1 VDNRKLTWF
10 GRVRDSDIY
19 YSFIKSPTAIVSTV
33 ILIIIFF
40 CSFFVELVTPYNPFD
55 PSSLSLMDAF
65 TPPSWTEDGLA
76 KFILGTDGQ
85 GRDMLSTILYGSRI
99 SLIVGFSAIIFSLV
113 LGVSLGLTAGYF
125 GGKYEMIVMRLTD
138 VQLTVPSILM
148 ALLVDGIA
156 RGIISREMHDEM
168 AIYVLIF
175 AIGISEWPQFARVS
189 RAATLVEKNKDYVS
203 ASTIIGVSN
212 IIIMFKH
219 ILPNILRPVL
229 VIGTI
234 GLALAILAESTL
246 SFLGVGV
253 PPTTPS
259 LGTLIR
265 LGNDF
270 LFSGEWWITFFP
282 AIFLVI
288 LAFSINLLG
297 DWMRDTLNPK
307 LKRMVS
313 SIAIIDKIKSKVKEE
328 PINVFN
334 EAINNIKPTVE
345 VRSRRVGG
353 ATYQVPVEVKSKRSQ
368 ALAFRWLI
376 DASRKRKDKKMSDK
390 IFNEIFD
397 AYQNRGSAIKKKE
410 DTHKMAESNKAFA
423 HYRW

>member
-1 VDNRKLTWF
+1 MDNQSFSFIDKI
-10 GRVRDSDIY
+10 RDSDIY
-19 YSFIKSPTAIVSTV
+19 FSFIKSPTAIISTV
-33 ILIIIFF
+33 ILTIIFF
-40 CSFFVELVTPYNPFD
+40 SSFFVEFIAPFNPFD
-55 PSSLSLMDAF
+55 PSSLDLMEAF
-65 TPPSWTEDGLA
+65 TPPSLEEDGVS
-76 KFILGTDGQ
+76 KFLLGTDGQ

-99 SLIVGFSAIIFSLV
+99 SLIVGFAAILFSLV

-125 GGKYEMIVMRLTD
+125 GGKYEMIVMRITD

-156 RGIISREMHDEM
+156 RGVISRELHDEM

-189 RAATLVEKNKDYVS
+189 RAATLVEKNKDYIS
-203 ASTIIGVSN
+203 ASTIIGVPN
-212 IIIMFKH
+212 IKIMFKH
-219 ILPNILRPVL
+219 ILPNILRPIL

-234 GLALAILAESTL
+234 GLALAIIAESTL

-265 LGNDF
+265 IGNDF

-307 LKRMVS
+307 L
-313 SIAIIDKIKSKVKEE
+313 
-328 PINVFN
+328 N
-334 EAINNIKPTVE
+334 
-345 VRSRRVGG
+345 
-353 ATYQVPVEVKSKRSQ
+353 
-368 ALAFRWLI
+368 
-376 DASRKRKDKKMSDK
+376 
-390 IFNEIFD
+390 
-397 AYQNRGSAIKKKE
+397 
-410 DTHKMAESNKAFA
+410 
-423 HYRW
+423 

>member
-1 VDNRKLTWF
+1 MDNKKTTLLT
-10 GRVRDSDIY
+10 RIKDSDIY
-19 YSFIKSPTAIVSTV
+19 FSFIKSPTAIISTL

-65 TPPSWTEDGLA
+65 TPPSWTDEGLA

-85 GRDMLSTILYGSRI
+85 GRDMLATILYGSRI
-99 SLIVGFSAIIFSLV
+99 SLIVGFSAVIFALV
-113 LGVSLGLTAGYF
+113 LGVGLGLSAGYF
-125 GGKYEMIVMRLTD
+125 GGKYEMLVMRFTD

-156 RGIISREMHDEM
+156 RGIISRELHDEM

-203 ASTIIGVSN
+203 ASTIIGGSN

-219 ILPNILRPVL
+219 ILPNIMRPVL

-234 GLALAILAESTL
+234 GLALAIIAEATL

-307 LKRMVS
+307 L
-313 SIAIIDKIKSKVKEE
+313 
-328 PINVFN
+328 N
-334 EAINNIKPTVE
+334 
-345 VRSRRVGG
+345 
-353 ATYQVPVEVKSKRSQ
+353 
-368 ALAFRWLI
+368 
-376 DASRKRKDKKMSDK
+376 
-390 IFNEIFD
+390 
-397 AYQNRGSAIKKKE
+397 
-410 DTHKMAESNKAFA
+410 
-423 HYRW
+423 

>member
-1 VDNRKLTWF
+1 MQNQNLSFISKII
-10 GRVRDSDIY
+10 DSDIFF
-19 YSFIKSPTAIVSTV
+19 SFKKSPTAIISSL
-33 ILIIIFF
+33 ILLIIFF
-40 CSFFVELVTPYNPFD
+40 CSFFVEIIAPYNPFD

-65 TPPSWTEDGLA
+65 TPPSWSEGGTRNFL
-76 KFILGTDGQ
+76 LGTDGQ

-99 SLIVGFSAIIFSLV
+99 SLIVGFSAILFSLT
-113 LGVSLGLTAGYF
+113 LGVTLGLTAGYF
-125 GGKYEMIVMRLTD
+125 GGRYEMFVMRITD
-138 VQLTVPSILM
+138 VQLTIPSILM

-156 RGIISREMHDEM
+156 RGIISRELHDQM

-203 ASTIIGVSN
+203 ESTIIGVSN
-212 IIIMFKH
+212 LMIMLRH
-219 ILPNILRPVL
+219 ILPNILRPIL

-234 GLALAILAESTL
+234 GLALAIIAESTL

-265 LGNDF
+265 IGNDF

-282 AIFLVI
+282 AIFLVL

-307 LKRMVS
+307 LK
-313 SIAIIDKIKSKVKEE
+313 
-328 PINVFN
+328 
-334 EAINNIKPTVE
+334 
-345 VRSRRVGG
+345 
-353 ATYQVPVEVKSKRSQ
+353 
-368 ALAFRWLI
+368 
-376 DASRKRKDKKMSDK
+376 
-390 IFNEIFD
+390 
-397 AYQNRGSAIKKKE
+397 
-410 DTHKMAESNKAFA
+410 
-423 HYRW
+423 

>member
-1 VDNRKLTWF
+1 MDNKKTTLLT
-10 GRVRDSDIY
+10 RIKDSDMY
-19 YSFIKSPTAIVSTV
+19 FSFIKSPTAIISTL

-65 TPPSWTEDGLA
+65 TPPSWTDEGLA

-85 GRDMLSTILYGSRI
+85 GRDMLATILYGSRI
-99 SLIVGFSAIIFSLV
+99 SLIVGFSAVIFALV
-113 LGVSLGLTAGYF
+113 LGVGLGLSAGYF
-125 GGKYEMIVMRLTD
+125 GGKYEMLVMRFTD

-156 RGIISREMHDEM
+156 RGIISRELHDEM

-219 ILPNILRPVL
+219 ILPNIMRPVL

-234 GLALAILAESTL
+234 GLALAIIAEATL

-270 LFSGEWWITFFP
+270 YFLENGGSHFFQQY
-282 AIFLVI
+282 F
-288 LAFSINLLG
+288 
-297 DWMRDTLNPK
+297 
-307 LKRMVS
+307 
-313 SIAIIDKIKSKVKEE
+313 
-328 PINVFN
+328 
-334 EAINNIKPTVE
+334 
-345 VRSRRVGG
+345 
-353 ATYQVPVEVKSKRSQ
+353 
-368 ALAFRWLI
+368 
-376 DASRKRKDKKMSDK
+376 
-390 IFNEIFD
+390 
-397 AYQNRGSAIKKKE
+397 
-410 DTHKMAESNKAFA
+410 
-423 HYRW
+423 

>member
-1 VDNRKLTWF
+1 MDNQSFSFIDKIK
-10 GRVRDSDIY
+10 DSDIY
-19 YSFIKSPTAIVSTV
+19 FAFIKSPTAIISTI

-40 CSFFVELVTPYNPFD
+40 CSFFVELVAPFNPFD
-55 PSSLSLMDAF
+55 PSSLDLMEAF
-65 TPPSWTEDGLA
+65 TPPSWSKDGMS
-76 KFILGTDGQ
+76 KFLLGTDGQ

-99 SLIVGFSAIIFSLV
+99 SLIVGFAAILFSLV

-125 GGKYEMIVMRLTD
+125 GGKYEMIVMRITD

-148 ALLVDGIA
+148 ALLIDGIA
-156 RGIISREMHDEM
+156 RGVISKELHDEM

-189 RAATLVEKNKDYVS
+189 RAATLVEKNKDYIS
-203 ASTIIGVSN
+203 ASTIIGVPN
-212 IIIMFKH
+212 IKIMFKH
-219 ILPNILRPVL
+219 ILPNILRPIL

-234 GLALAILAESTL
+234 GLALAIIAESTL

-265 LGNDF
+265 IGNDF

-307 LKRMVS
+307 L
-313 SIAIIDKIKSKVKEE
+313 
-328 PINVFN
+328 N
-334 EAINNIKPTVE
+334 
-345 VRSRRVGG
+345 
-353 ATYQVPVEVKSKRSQ
+353 
-368 ALAFRWLI
+368 
-376 DASRKRKDKKMSDK
+376 
-390 IFNEIFD
+390 
-397 AYQNRGSAIKKKE
+397 
-410 DTHKMAESNKAFA
+410 
-423 HYRW
+423 

>member
-1 VDNRKLTWF
+1 MDNKNLTLF
-10 GRVRDSDIY
+10 NRIKDSDIY
-19 YSFIKSPTAIVSTV
+19 FSFIKSPTAILSTL

-65 TPPSWTEDGLA
+65 TPPSWTEEGLA

-85 GRDMLSTILYGSRI
+85 GRDMLATILYGSRI
-99 SLIVGFSAIIFSLV
+99 SLIVGFSAVIFALV
-113 LGVSLGLTAGYF
+113 LGVGLGLSAGYF

-156 RGIISREMHDEM
+156 RGIISRELHDEM

-203 ASTIIGVSN
+203 ASPIIGLSN
-212 IIIMFKH
+212 LIIMFKH
-219 ILPNILRPVL
+219 ILPNIMRPVL

-234 GLALAILAESTL
+234 GLALAIIAEATL

-307 LKRMVS
+307 L
-313 SIAIIDKIKSKVKEE
+313 
-328 PINVFN
+328 N
-334 EAINNIKPTVE
+334 
-345 VRSRRVGG
+345 
-353 ATYQVPVEVKSKRSQ
+353 
-368 ALAFRWLI
+368 
-376 DASRKRKDKKMSDK
+376 
-390 IFNEIFD
+390 
-397 AYQNRGSAIKKKE
+397 
-410 DTHKMAESNKAFA
+410 
-423 HYRW
+423 

>member
-1 VDNRKLTWF
+1 MDNKALTTWDKIK
-10 GRVRDSDIY
+10 DSEIY
-19 YSFIKSPTAIVSTV
+19 FSFIKSPTAIVSS
-33 ILIIIFF
+33 ILLAIIFF
-40 CSFFVELVTPYNPFD
+40 CSFFVEFITPYNPFD

-65 TPPSWTEDGLA
+65 TPPSWTSEGKVEFL
-76 KFILGTDGQ
+76 LGTDGQ

-99 SLIVGFSAIIFSLV
+99 SLIVGFSAILFSLI
-113 LGVSLGLTAGYF
+113 LGVGLGLTAGFF

-148 ALLVDGIA
+148 ALLVVGIA
-156 RGIISREMHDEM
+156 RCIISRVLHDEM

-212 IIIMFKH
+212 FIVMFKH
-219 ILPNILRPVL
+219 ILPNIMRPVL

-234 GLALAILAESTL
+234 GLALAIIAEATL

-282 AIFLVI
+282 AIFLVV

-307 LKRMVS
+307 LK
-313 SIAIIDKIKSKVKEE
+313 K
-328 PINVFN
+328 
-334 EAINNIKPTVE
+334 
-345 VRSRRVGG
+345 
-353 ATYQVPVEVKSKRSQ
+353 
-368 ALAFRWLI
+368 
-376 DASRKRKDKKMSDK
+376 
-390 IFNEIFD
+390 
-397 AYQNRGSAIKKKE
+397 
-410 DTHKMAESNKAFA
+410 
-423 HYRW
+423 

>member
-1 VDNRKLTWF
+1 MDNKNLSF
-10 GRVRDSDIY
+10 IDKIRDSDIY
-19 YSFIKSPTAIVSTV
+19 FAFIKSPTAIISTT

-40 CSFFVELVTPYNPFD
+40 SSFFVELIAPFNPFD
-55 PSSLSLMDAF
+55 PSSLDLMEAF
-65 TPPSWTEDGLA
+65 TPPSWEEDGMS
-76 KFILGTDGQ
+76 KFLLGTDGQ
-85 GRDMLSTILYGSRI
+85 GRDMFSTILYGSRI
-99 SLIVGFSAIIFSLV
+99 SLIVGFAAILFSLI
-113 LGVSLGLTAGYF
+113 LGVSLGLTAGYY
-125 GGKYEMIVMRLTD
+125 GGKYEMIIMRITD

-156 RGIISREMHDEM
+156 RGVISKELHDEM

-189 RAATLVEKNKDYVS
+189 RAATLVEKNKDYIS
-203 ASTIIGVSN
+203 ASTIIGVPN
-212 IIIMFKH
+212 IKIMFKH
-219 ILPNILRPVL
+219 ILPNILRPIL

-234 GLALAILAESTL
+234 GLALAIIAESTL

-265 LGNDF
+265 IGNDF

-307 LKRMVS
+307 L
-313 SIAIIDKIKSKVKEE
+313 
-328 PINVFN
+328 N
-334 EAINNIKPTVE
+334 
-345 VRSRRVGG
+345 
-353 ATYQVPVEVKSKRSQ
+353 
-368 ALAFRWLI
+368 
-376 DASRKRKDKKMSDK
+376 
-390 IFNEIFD
+390 
-397 AYQNRGSAIKKKE
+397 
-410 DTHKMAESNKAFA
+410 
-423 HYRW
+423 

>member
-1 VDNRKLTWF
+1 VDNKKLTWF
-10 GRVRDSDIY
+10 NRVKDSDIY
-19 YSFIKSPTAIVSTV
+19 YSFIKSPTAIVSTF
-33 ILIIIFF
+33 ILILIFF
-40 CSFFVELVTPYNPFD
+40 CSFFVEFVTPYNPFD

-85 GRDMLSTILYGSRI
+85 GRDMLATILYGSRI
-99 SLIVGFSAIIFSLV
+99 SLIVGFSAVIFALL
-113 LGVSLGLTAGYF
+113 LGVGLGLSAGYF

-156 RGIISREMHDEM
+156 RGIISRELHDEM

-189 RAATLVEKNKDYVS
+189 RAATLVEKN
-203 ASTIIGVSN
+203 
-212 IIIMFKH
+212 
-219 ILPNILRPVL
+219 ILPNILRPIL

-234 GLALAILAESTL
+234 GLALAIIAEATL

-307 LKRMVS
+307 L
-313 SIAIIDKIKSKVKEE
+313 
-328 PINVFN
+328 N
-334 EAINNIKPTVE
+334 
-345 VRSRRVGG
+345 
-353 ATYQVPVEVKSKRSQ
+353 
-368 ALAFRWLI
+368 
-376 DASRKRKDKKMSDK
+376 
-390 IFNEIFD
+390 
-397 AYQNRGSAIKKKE
+397 
-410 DTHKMAESNKAFA
+410 
-423 HYRW
+423 

>member
-1 VDNRKLTWF
+1 MSVDNNTLTTWS
-10 GRVRDSDIY
+10 RIKDSDIY
-19 YSFIKSPTAIVSTV
+19 FSFKKSPTAIISSS
-33 ILIIIFF
+33 ILFIIFF

-55 PSSLSLMDAF
+55 PSSLSLMEAF
-65 TPPSWTEDGLA
+65 TPPSWTEDGMS

-99 SLIVGFSAIIFSLV
+99 SLIVGFSAIIFSLI
-113 LGVSLGLTAGYF
+113 LGVGLGLTAGYF
-125 GGKYEMIVMRLTD
+125 GGKYEMLVMRLND

-156 RGIISREMHDEM
+156 RGLISREMHDEM

-189 RAATLVEKNKDYVS
+189 RAATLVEKNKDYIS
-203 ASTIIGVSN
+203 ASTIIGVSKLV
-212 IIIMFKH
+212 IMFKH
-219 ILPNILRPVL
+219 ILPNILRPIL

-234 GLALAILAESTL
+234 GLALAIIAESTL

-297 DWMRDTLNPK
+297 DWMRDTLNPR
-307 LKRMVS
+307 L
-313 SIAIIDKIKSKVKEE
+313 
-328 PINVFN
+328 
-334 EAINNIKPTVE
+334 
-345 VRSRRVGG
+345 
-353 ATYQVPVEVKSKRSQ
+353 
-368 ALAFRWLI
+368 
-376 DASRKRKDKKMSDK
+376 
-390 IFNEIFD
+390 
-397 AYQNRGSAIKKKE
+397 
-410 DTHKMAESNKAFA
+410 NK
-423 HYRW
+423 